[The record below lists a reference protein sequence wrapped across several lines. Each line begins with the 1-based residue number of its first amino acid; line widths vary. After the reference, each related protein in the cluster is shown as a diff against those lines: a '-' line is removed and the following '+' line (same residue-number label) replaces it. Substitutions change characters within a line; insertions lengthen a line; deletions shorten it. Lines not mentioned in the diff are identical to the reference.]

1 MDGWMDGCKDGCM
14 HGWMYV
20 CMYVCMYVFIYLFIY
35 VFMCLCVLLYI
46 IVYSHIHLRLKVS
59 SIPHHH
65 SRLSISPRLW
75 LSAGLPVTL
84 PNAPEAWQKY
94 VGKEHSTHL
103 TADTILAQYSLCIY
117 NIANTHI
124 VDYIGGK

>member
-1 MDGWMDGCKDGCM
+1 MYIC
-14 HGWMYV
+14 MYV
-20 CMYVCMYVFIYLFIY
+20 CMYVCIYLFIIDLFIY

-46 IVYSHIHLRLKVS
+46 IVYSQIHLRLKVS

-94 VGKEHSTHL
+94 VGKEHST
-103 TADTILAQYSLCIY
+103 DFNRFDC
-117 NIANTHI
+117 
-124 VDYIGGK
+124 